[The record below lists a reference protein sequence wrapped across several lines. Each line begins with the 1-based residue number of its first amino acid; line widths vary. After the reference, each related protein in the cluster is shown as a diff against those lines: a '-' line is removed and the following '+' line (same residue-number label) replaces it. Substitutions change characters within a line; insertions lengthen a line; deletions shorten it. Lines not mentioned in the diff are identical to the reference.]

1 MSGTT
6 GVTKTGNATKG
17 HTMVSKEQVQ
27 AIRGGT
33 AVDQSGDKIGSI
45 GEVYLDD
52 QTGQP
57 AWITVNT
64 GFFGTSESFVP
75 LQEATV
81 DGDTVQV
88 PYTKDQVKDA
98 PRVDADQHLDV
109 EHEQEL
115 YRHYGLQYGDGDGGA
130 VGRDG
135 RDGQGTHDDADRAR
149 YAEAGVA
156 GGSGTGT
163 PANRTDYAESGTPR
177 GHGDSERA
185 QYAEAGVPGGEG
197 TTSPADRTE
206 YAEAGTDGQGSVTRH
221 EEHLKV
227 GTETREA
234 GRVRL
239 RKYVTTETETV
250 EVPVRREEVHVER
263 VPVDGEG
270 RVVDGDPF
278 EETETEVQLHEE
290 VPVVSKEAR
299 AVEEVRLGTETVQ
312 DTQRVSEQ
320 VRKEHVD
327 VDQDGLGRDGADGD
341 RRG

>member
-1 MSGTT
+1 
-6 GVTKTGNATKG
+6 
-17 HTMVSKEQVQ
+17 MVSKEQVQ
-27 AIRGGT
+27 AIRGGN
-33 AVDQSGDKIGSI
+33 AVDESGDKIGSI

-75 LQEATV
+75 LQEAKV
-81 DGDTVQV
+81 EGDTVQV
-88 PYTKDQVKDA
+88 PYSKDQVKDA

-115 YRHYGLQYGDGDGGA
+115 YRHYGLQYGAGDTAGNVSNQTTQTGEA
-130 VGRDG
+130 AQTGH
-135 RDGQGTHDDADRAR
+135 GTDADADRAR

-177 GHGDSERA
+177 GTGDAERA
-185 QYAEAGVPGGEG
+185 QYAEAGVPGGDG

-206 YAEAGTDGQGSVTRH
+206 YAEAGAARNADGTITRH
-221 EEHLKV
+221 EEHLDV

-263 VPVDGEG
+263 VPVDGEA
-270 RVVDGDPF
+270 RVVEGDPF
-278 EETETEVQLHEE
+278 EETEQEVTLHEE
-290 VPVVSKEAR
+290 VPVVNKQAQ
-299 AVEEVRLGTETVQ
+299 AVEEVRLGTETVE
-312 DTQRVSEQ
+312 DTQRVSDQ
-320 VRKEHVD
+320 VRTEHID
-327 VDQDGLGRDGADGD
+327 VDRDGVEGD
-341 RRG
+341 RRS